1 MSKKIFSLAVV
12 SLLVAIFIINI
23 FQNQKDKEEMYSET
37 SNQYNPE
44 AESQKKYSS
53 EKIVEG
59 SMAPDFTLTTLDG
72 QTVSLS
78 DYRGKKVIINFWAT
92 WCPPCR
98 AEMPHMQNFYTDSA
112 EMENVEILAVNV
124 TDLDKGEEAINKF
137 VSEYKLT
144 FPILLDKKG
153 DVSGRY
159 QAVAF
164 PTSYIIDTQGK
175 VSKRIVGPMN
185 EEMMMDLV
193 KGAS

>member
-1 MSKKIFSLAVV
+1 VSKKIFSLAVV

>member
-1 MSKKIFSLAVV
+1 M
-12 SLLVAIFIINI
+12 LVAIFIINI
-23 FQNQKDKEEMYSET
+23 IQNQKDKERIYDET

-44 AESQKKYSS
+44 AESQKTYSS
-53 EKIVEG
+53 EKLDEG

-78 DYRGKKVIINFWAT
+78 DYKGKKVIINFWAT

-98 AEMPHMQNFYTDSA
+98 AEMPHMQNFYEEAS
-112 EMENVEILAVNV
+112 EKENVEILAVNV
-124 TDLDKGEEAINKF
+124 TDLDKGEKAINQF

-144 FPILLDKKG
+144 FPILLDKEG
-153 DVSGRY
+153 NVSGRY

-175 VSKRIVGPMN
+175 ISKKIIGPMN
-185 EEMMMDLV
+185 EEMMVDLV
-193 KGAS
+193 KDAS